1 MQIKQNQITQ
11 NVRCP
16 NCGSEAERYYI
27 LSSKLTRTQCLSC
40 DYLMVMCS
48 RTGKVIEAYAPGIDF
63 KAAKAIAASP
73 ATDRKQHRLPI
84 PASSVH
90 SPQSVAASKC

>member
-1 MQIKQNQITQ
+1 MQIKQ

-16 NCGSEAERYYI
+16 NCGSEAERYYVLDNQLI
-27 LSSKLTRTQCLSC
+27 RTQCLGC

-48 RTGKVIEAYAPGIDF
+48 RTGKVVEAYAPGVYF
-63 KAAKAIAASP
+63 QAAKTKVAASVVV
-73 ATDRKQHRLPI
+73 RKPHLLPI

-90 SPQSVAASKC
+90 

>member
-1 MQIKQNQITQ
+1 MQIKQ

-16 NCGSEAERYYI
+16 NCGSEAERYYV
-27 LSSKLTRTQCLSC
+27 LDSQLTRTQCLSC

-48 RTGKVIEAYAPGIDF
+48 RTGKVVEAYAPGVYF
-63 KAAKAIAASP
+63 QAAKTKVAASVVV
-73 ATDRKQHRLPI
+73 RKPHLLPI

-90 SPQSVAASKC
+90 